1 MHNLIYHNHKLLRN
15 LLMVSMFFLFMSAS
29 AQDDEMDD
37 TQVDVIADSLPSH
50 SETGYF
56 DNVISEEVTPVSE
69 RKVDDTVLGKIRKDE
84 SYWYAN
90 LAPEQ
95 KKIRKDE
102 ENDNRGLISKSWFRN
117 LMWLLIL
124 SSFIAV
130 IIWYLV
136 SSNVKLFRKPTS
148 GLETEEGEPVSEDIF
163 NLDYENE
170 IRQASNR
177 GDYRMATRLLF
188 LGTLKLLSEN
198 EFIEYKH
205 EKTNADYL
213 KELSGTGLYKDF
225 FRLTRD
231 FEYTWYGHFE
241 LSQKGFEQVA
251 EDFSRFK
258 QQFK

>member
-1 MHNLIYHNHKLLRN
+1 M
-15 LLMVSMFFLFMSAS
+15 
-29 AQDDEMDD
+29 
-37 TQVDVIADSLPSH
+37 
-50 SETGYF
+50 
-56 DNVISEEVTPVSE
+56 
-69 RKVDDTVLGKIRKDE
+69 
-84 SYWYAN
+84 
-90 LAPEQ
+90 
-95 KKIRKDE
+95 
-102 ENDNRGLISKSWFRN
+102 WF
-117 LMWLLIL
+117 LIL

-130 IIWYLV
+130 IIWYLF
-136 SSNVKLFRKPTS
+136 SSNVRLFRNPS
-148 GLETEEGEPVSEDIF
+148 RSLETEEEESLSEDIF
-163 NLDYENE
+163 NLDYEKE
-170 IRQASNR
+170 IHLAITRK
-177 GDYRMATRLLF
+177 DYRMATRLLF

-241 LSQKGFEQVA
+241 LSQNAFEQVA